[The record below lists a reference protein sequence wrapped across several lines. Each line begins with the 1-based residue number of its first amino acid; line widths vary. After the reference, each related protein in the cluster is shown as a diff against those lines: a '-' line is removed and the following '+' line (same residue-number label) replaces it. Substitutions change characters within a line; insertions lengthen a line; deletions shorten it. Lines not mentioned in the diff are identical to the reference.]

1 MALALIVGG
10 AWATLTWVGD
20 HGSQLVNAGAW
31 WWGWLAVPVAA
42 ALLAALARR
51 RGTGPAPWLLA
62 VLLLAPMAVA
72 FIAHDRLRGPPTGL
86 LAGRLDAAARPR
98 RSSVPSAGLARRP
111 PR

>member
-62 VLLLAPMAVA
+62 VLLLPPMAVA
-72 FIAHDRLRGPPTGL
+72 FIAHDRLEDRRPAYWPVGWTL
-86 LAGRLDAAARPR
+86 LVVLVAICA
-98 RSSVPSAGLARRP
+98 VAGLARDRP
-111 PR
+111 R